1 MTSIAP
7 SGPFQTPL
15 PQQQQQQQQQTQ
27 PQQPPQPPQ
36 GQSEIS
42 TLSWEGDK
50 MCVLLPSLLLVM
62 NNLDNRFNIYIYDY
76 CFKRGYRKTAREL
89 LAEAEI
95 PPESMPPINAR
106 QGLLFECVFFSFLH
120 HHHHHRFFNLFSFS
134 LCVLFYMLILISQQ
148 VVECILGSFP
158 GEIQHGWV
166 GGWAALY
173 PGTWPRSDI
182 DIVFFTMLNRN
193 ESISWCKTRQGKAG
207 LANHH

>member
-50 MCVLLPSLLLVM
+50 M
-62 NNLDNRFNIYIYDY
+62 FNIYIYDY

-106 QGLLFECVFFSFLH
+106 QGLLFECVFFSFYIITIITVSLT
-120 HHHHHRFFNLFSFS
+120 FFP
-134 LCVLFYMLILISQQ
+134 
-148 VVECILGSFP
+148 FP
-158 GEIQHGWV
+158 F
-166 GGWAALY
+166 
-173 PGTWPRSDI
+173 
-182 DIVFFTMLNRN
+182 VFFFT
-193 ESISWCKTRQGKAG
+193 C
-207 LANHH
+207 